1 VGTSQ
6 TSKPTISIINYNFIN
21 PGTTIIVS
29 FARIQTLPS
38 VLVNTI
44 SIGAKIF
51 YNDIGSSTYL
61 YIPTPVI
68 TNPTNASN
76 VLSNT
81 CSSWKSEWAVNC
93 SYSSTNIVLEP
104 TVFSISFKVPYY
116 ALCVV
121 GGLSAQNLTNYG
133 QYTYSSSGAAD
144 EFILL
149 TFYPSILLDKNNPLT
164 VSCPTCTSVDVF
176 YSAGMVRFRH
186 SRSISGYNNYITF
199 TFTNFPTSSYALLNQ
214 AVTVNFKIFQKYQ
227 CIYNTNISTSL
238 SRTVEKCTKFNFG
251 VISVSS
257 LNGGEI
263 GVTYIFSIKTNHFV
277 PANGALSITLPI

>member
-1 VGTSQ
+1 MLTVGTSQ
-6 TSKPTISIINYNFIN
+6 TNKPTISIINYNFIN
-21 PGTTIIVS
+21 PYTTIIVS
-29 FARIQTLPS
+29 FARIQTLPA

-76 VLSNT
+76 VISNT
-81 CSSWKSEWAVNC
+81 CSSWLSGWSVNC

-116 ALCVV
+116 PLCVI
-121 GGLSAQNLTNYG
+121 GGLSNQNLTGYG

-164 VSCPTCTSVDVF
+164 VSCPNCQSVEVF
-176 YSAGMVRFRH
+176 YSAGMVRFH
-186 SRSISGYNNYITF
+186 HDKSISGYNNYITF
-199 TFTNFPTSSYALLNQ
+199 TFNNFPTSSYALLNQ

-227 CIYNTNISTSL
+227 CIYSTNISTPL
-238 SRTVEKCTKFNFG
+238 TRTVEKCTKFNFG

-257 LNGGEI
+257 LNGG
-263 GVTYIFSIKTNHFV
+263 
-277 PANGALSITLPI
+277 